1 MYKETYDDGGVL
13 DPENP
18 VTLTIWHYY
27 NGAHQA
33 AFDKLVEEFNNS
45 VGKDLGIY
53 AEEMPDL
60 FSAYTDSALG
70 LQKDGLLTDLNQY
83 FTAEELDK
91 YVDAYVQEG
100 KFAGDGG
107 LYVFP
112 VAKSTEITM
121 INKTD
126 WDKFAEETGATLDD
140 LSTVEGIGISSRLV
154 QLMESDIVL
163 ESEPGEESDFSFTLQ
178 MEFAR
183 EKKEEQEDCRE
194 MPIIAMS
201 ANAFEEDVKKSMA
214 SGMNEHLSKP
224 LNIGKL
230 QKVLIKYLKI

>member
-27 NGAHQA
+27 NGAYQA

-45 VGKDLGIY
+45 AGKDLGIY
-53 AEEMPDL
+53 VEEMPDL

-100 KFAGDGG
+100 EFAGDGG
-107 LYVFP
+107 MYVFP

-121 INKTD
+121 MNKTD
-126 WDKFAEETGATLDD
+126 WDKFAEETGATLDG

-163 ESEPGEESDFSFTLQ
+163 ESEPGEGSEFSFTLQ

-183 EKKEEQEDCRE
+183 EKKEEQEGL
-194 MPIIAMS
+194 
-201 ANAFEEDVKKSMA
+201 
-214 SGMNEHLSKP
+214 SGDADYSHECQR
-224 LNIGKL
+224 I
-230 QKVLIKYLKI
+230 